1 MYNNVFVLHG
11 YFVYTRWH
19 GYCAHVCLHVG
30 ECCAADYQ
38 FGVTS
43 QVSVSEDI

>member
-1 MYNNVFVLHG
+1 MCNNVFVLCG

-19 GYCAHVCLHVG
+19 GHCAHVCLHVG

-43 QVSVSEDI
+43 QVSMSEDI